1 MCDYN
6 RPLIKV
12 NLKAFFSVVTPGF
25 MGYDTENRG
34 TVATNFQK
42 KGEEIIVGLGSLV
55 KGW

>member
-12 NLKAFFSVVTPGF
+12 SLKAFFSVVSPGF
-25 MGYDTENRG
+25 MGYDTENRR